1 MRSKKEMPE
10 FDIYTSQN
18 VNLNYKLAG
27 IGKRISAF
35 ALDAIILI
43 AYSVV
48 MIVVLTAIGFQE
60 WPVFFVA
67 SIPVLLYDLVMEIF
81 FNGQT
86 IGKSASNIRVV
97 KVNGLQPSVTD
108 YLLRWIFRLIDITG
122 TSGSLAVIF
131 IAFTEKGQRL
141 GDLAA
146 GTTVVSLDKD
156 TSLKELTPAGERKDY
171 EPVFSEVLMLT
182 DHEYRLLQKVINKYK
197 QTFDKA
203 LINQM
208 ARQIK
213 KKTGIETDL
222 SDLKFLQTIML
233 DYEHYALKDKSL
245 M

>member
-1 MRSKKEMPE
+1 MPE
-10 FDIYTSQN
+10 FDIHTSQN

-27 IGKRISAF
+27 IGKRLSAF

-48 MIVVLTAIGFQE
+48 MILVLNALGFQD
-60 WPVFFVA
+60 WPVFFIV
-67 SIPVLLYDLVMEIF
+67 SIPVLLYDLGMEIF

-97 KVNGLQPSVTD
+97 KVNGMQPSVTD
-108 YLLRWIFRLIDITG
+108 YLLRWIFRLIDIFG
-122 TSGSLAVIF
+122 TSGSLAIIF

-146 GTTVVSLDKD
+146 GTTVVSLEKS
-156 TSLKELTPAGERKDY
+156 TRLRELSPVGERKEY
-171 EPVFSEVLMLT
+171 EPVFSEVLMLS
-182 DHEYRLLQKVINKYK
+182 DHEYRLLLKVMTKYK

-203 LINQM
+203 LIGQM

-213 KKTGIETDL
+213 KKTGIETNL

>member
-1 MRSKKEMPE
+1 MPE

-108 YLLRWIFRLIDITG
+108 YL
-122 TSGSLAVIF
+122 
-131 IAFTEKGQRL
+131 
-141 GDLAA
+141 
-146 GTTVVSLDKD
+146 
-156 TSLKELTPAGERKDY
+156 
-171 EPVFSEVLMLT
+171 
-182 DHEYRLLQKVINKYK
+182 
-197 QTFDKA
+197 
-203 LINQM
+203 
-208 ARQIK
+208 
-213 KKTGIETDL
+213 
-222 SDLKFLQTIML
+222 
-233 DYEHYALKDKSL
+233 
-245 M
+245 